1 MMFEKILVYIW
12 RNLMPWKKLAFLLF
26 LFIFGGVSAIFGATV
41 GGMVV
46 YRYINQ
52 HVATLNPAS
61 TQATVEVQPANNI
74 TQNMVVNST
83 DIETAITSA
92 VQNVGPAVVTVV
104 AKIPGQ
110 QTFFGYSGDATSS
123 GSGVFISSDGYIL
136 TNNHV
141 IEGSQQIQAIFADGS
156 QQDASLVGADQYSDL
171 AVLKI
176 SGYVPA
182 VANLG
187 NSDALNPGESVIAI
201 GSPLGDFK
209 NTVTVGVVSAT
220 GRSIDTG
227 SGYSIDGL
235 IQTDAAINQGNSG
248 GPLVNL
254 AGEVVAINTLIIR
267 NSNSG
272 TVAEGLG
279 FAIPINTAR
288 FVSEQIIQKGYVS
301 RPYLGI
307 TWQPITP
314 RVAAIYNLPVQY
326 GVYITDV
333 ASKSPAN
340 QAGLKVGD
348 IITGIDST
356 SLDDTHAY
364 INTLFQ
370 YSAGDTI
377 TLTIMRNGKQT
388 EVQVTLGDSGS

>member
-1 MMFEKILVYIW
+1 MIHHW
-12 RNLMPWKKLAFLLF
+12 RTPMPWKKIIILLLIF
-26 LFIFGGVSAIFGATV
+26 LFGTASALVGATV
-41 GGMVV
+41 GGLVV
-46 YRYINQ
+46 YQYVSQEVTN
-52 HVATLNPAS
+52 
-61 TQATVEVQPANNI
+61 VQPAATQPSLEIIPASSTSQNLAVNI
-74 TQNMVVNST
+74 TDV
-83 DIETAITSA
+83 ETAITAA
-92 VQNVGPAVVTVV
+92 VQHVGPAVVTIV
-104 AKIPGQ
+104 ATIPGQ
-110 QTFFGYSGDATSS
+110 QTFFGYSGDSTAS

-141 IEGSQQIQAIFADGS
+141 IEGARQLQAIFADGS
-156 QQDASLVGADQYSDL
+156 QQDASLVGTDQYSDL

-176 SGYVPA
+176 SGTVPA
-182 VANLG
+182 TANLG
-187 NSDALNPGESVIAI
+187 NSDALNPGETVIAI

-227 SGYSIDGL
+227 SGYSIDSL

-254 AGEVVAINTLIIR
+254 AGEVIAINTLIIR
-267 NSNSG
+267 SSGSG

-288 FVSEQIIQKGYVS
+288 FVSEQLIQKGYVS

-307 TWQPITP
+307 NWQPITP
-314 RVAAIYNLPVQY
+314 RVAAIYRLPVEY
-326 GVYITDV
+326 GVYITDI
-333 ASKSPAN
+333 SSNSPAS
-340 QAGLKVGD
+340 QSGLQVGD
-348 IITGIDST
+348 IIIGIDKT

-370 YSAGDTI
+370 YSAGNTV
-377 TLTIMRNGKQT
+377 TLTLMRNGKQI
-388 EVQVTLGDSGS
+388 EVQVTLGESGS